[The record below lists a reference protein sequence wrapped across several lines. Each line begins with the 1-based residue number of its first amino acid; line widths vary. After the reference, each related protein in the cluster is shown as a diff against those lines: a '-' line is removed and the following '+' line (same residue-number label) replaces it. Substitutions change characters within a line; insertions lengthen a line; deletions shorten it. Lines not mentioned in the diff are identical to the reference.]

1 MIYSMSRLKEMF
13 YKEINQD
20 LKEEAD
26 MFEDGLG
33 EEDFCLCVE
42 VDGTLVIRTW
52 DKSWKDAARREVKN
66 EE

>member
-1 MIYSMSRLKEMF
+1 
-13 YKEINQD
+13 
-20 LKEEAD
+20 

-42 VDGTLVIRTW
+42 VDGTLVFRTW
-52 DKSWKDAARREVKN
+52 DKSWKDAARREVEN

>member
-1 MIYSMSRLKEMF
+1 
-13 YKEINQD
+13 
-20 LKEEAD
+20 

-52 DKSWKDAARREVKN
+52 DKSWKDAERREVEN